1 MSGAGWRRP
10 GRLALPVLLLFCAVP
25 LRNALLHGEVVF
37 QRDVNMVWLPQV
49 QGALRV
55 LAAPAWPLWDP
66 LPGFGRPLL
75 ADPRAELL
83 YPFTWLH
90 LLLDPGSYYTLFCLA
105 HLFLAAAGMY
115 ALAREWGCTRP
126 AALAGAGLLAG
137 SGPLLSLAVMWHH
150 LAGAAWLPW
159 LFLALERALGRGRR
173 SDMVLFALAFALHVL
188 AGSPDVTALALPA
201 LALFALWPRPAPRA
215 PLRARVAVLSAALGL
230 GLLLSAA
237 QWLPTLAWSF
247 SSQRREAPRAARVAW
262 SLPPVALADL
272 LVPLPSERWPLAA
285 PLRNELFEQRE
296 PWLRSLYLGL
306 PGLVLAGLGLR
317 ARPHGPALGLV
328 AVGAVGF
335 ALGRHGPFY
344 DLLCVLAP
352 PLAWLRF
359 PVKGMIL
366 AAFALA
372 ALAALG
378 LDAWTRA
385 PRSRRLVQ
393 ALAALAPAA
402 GLQLA
407 LRWPEAWPAGIL
419 QQQGG
424 VTPPDWLDPLAWAAW
439 QTCALGAA
447 ATLLALAGREAAP
460 AWARAALALLVAGAP
475 LLAHHDLIATAP
487 AEIYRERPGLLG
499 LLRPPENVRLFVAD
513 YSVGTGLG
521 SAAEAYQLDQV
532 PVGWPPGAALARA
545 AHQYLNPPTAAR
557 WGLRGSFDLD
567 ILGFEPRPLARL
579 VERLREEPDGAAQ
592 LRLLRLGSVTHALA
606 LLPAPW
612 WAHAR
617 LAAEQRGVFR
627 RPIRVFEVP
636 DPLPRAYAVTGARV
650 LDEEAA
656 LQAVASPGFD
666 PLGEAVL
673 LEGQPRAARGP
684 AGEVRLVESAPDRL
698 RLQAD
703 LRLDGLVVVTEA
715 WDAGWRAR
723 VDGRPAPVLRA
734 NLAFRA
740 VPVPAGRHGVELA
753 YRPAAVAWGLLLSL
767 VAAAACAI
775 LAARTQ
781 AAR

>member
-1 MSGAGWRRP
+1 MSGAGGRR
-10 GRLALPVLLLFCAVP
+10 RDLLALGALLLFCAVP
-25 LRNALLHGEVVF
+25 LRRALLHGEVLF
-37 QRDVNMVWLPQV
+37 ERDVNMVWLPQV
-49 QGALRV
+49 EGALRV

-83 YPFTWLH
+83 YPFTALH
-90 LLLDPGSYYTLFCLA
+90 LLLDPGTYYTLFCLA

-137 SGPLLSLAVMWHH
+137 GGPLLSLAVMWHH

-159 LFLALERALGRGRR
+159 LFLALERALERGRR
-173 SDMVLFALAFALHVL
+173 SDVVLFALAFALHVM

-201 LALFALWPRPAPRA
+201 LALFALWPRPAARA
-215 PLRARVAVLSAALGL
+215 PLRARAAVLAAALGL
-230 GLLLSAA
+230 GLLLAA
-237 QWLPTLAWSF
+237 VQWLPTLGWSL
-247 SSQRREAPRAARVAW
+247 SAQRRETPRSLRVVW

-272 LVPLPSERWPLAA
+272 LVPLRSERWPLAA
-285 PLRNELFEQRE
+285 PLREDLFEQRE

-306 PGLVLAGLGLR
+306 PGLVLASLGLR
-317 ARPHGPALGLV
+317 VRPRGPALGL
-328 AVGAVGF
+328 GALGAIGF

-359 PVKGMIL
+359 PVKGMVL

-378 LDAWTRA
+378 LDAWMRA
-385 PRSRRLVQ
+385 PRSRRLV
-393 ALAALAPAA
+393 LTLSMLAPAA

-407 LRWPEAWPAGIL
+407 LRWPEAWPPGIL
-419 QQQGG
+419 QRQGG
-424 VTPPDWLDPLAWAAW
+424 LTPPEWLDPLSWAAW
-439 QTCALGAA
+439 QACALGAA
-447 ATLLALAGREAAP
+447 LALLALAGREAAP
-460 AWARAALALLVAGAP
+460 AWARPALALLAAGAP
-475 LLAHHDLIATAP
+475 LAAHHDLIGTAP
-487 AEIYRERPGLLG
+487 PSIYRERPGLLG
-499 LLRPPENVRLFVAD
+499 LLRPPESVRLYVAD
-513 YSVGTGLG
+513 YSIGTGLG
-521 SAAEAYQLDQV
+521 SAAEAYQPDQV
-532 PVGWPPGAALARA
+532 PLGWPSTAALVRA

-567 ILGFEPRPLARL
+567 ILGFEPRPQALL
-579 VERLREEPDGAAQ
+579 VERLRAETDGAAQ

-612 WAHAR
+612 WAQAR
-617 LAAEQRGVFR
+617 LVAEQRGVFR

-650 LDEEAA
+650 LDEGAA
-656 LQAVASPGFD
+656 LDLLASPGFD
-666 PLGEAVL
+666 PLAEAVL
-673 LEGQPRAARGP
+673 LEGAPRPTRGP
-684 AGEVRLVESAPDRL
+684 AGEVRLLESAPDRL
-698 RLQAD
+698 RMQAD
-703 LRLDGLVVVTEA
+703 LRLDGLVLVTDA

-753 YRPAAVAWGLLLSL
+753 YRPPTVTWGLLLSL
-767 VAAAACAI
+767 AAAAVCAA
-775 LAARTQ
+775 LAWRARAAR
-781 AAR
+781 